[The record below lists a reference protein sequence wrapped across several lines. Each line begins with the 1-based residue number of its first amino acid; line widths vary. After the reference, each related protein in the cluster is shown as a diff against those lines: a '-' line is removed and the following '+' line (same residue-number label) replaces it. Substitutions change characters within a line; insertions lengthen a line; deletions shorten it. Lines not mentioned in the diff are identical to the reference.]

1 MSRLRKFTKSGVR
14 DYMSNQKWVG
24 QPLKRL
30 EDKRLLT
37 GVGTFVDDL
46 TVPKMH
52 HGAILR
58 SPYAH
63 AKIIS
68 LDASKALELPG
79 VVGVLTGQDVLEMS
93 KPFVVAISSPQ
104 KYYSMAI
111 HKVRFVGEP
120 VAVVV
125 AVDKAT
131 AEDALE
137 LISVDYEALKA
148 VVDPEKALSPDAP
161 LLHEE
166 VGTNAIWHRTLNYGE
181 PERVFGEAD
190 FTIKERFVFPKYS
203 STPMETYAVIA
214 SYNPTDGVLTI
225 WSNFHGPWTMFS
237 VAAKGLKMPEEK
249 LRLIVPPDIGGG
261 FGIKSS
267 AYPYLVLMGLASM
280 KTGVPVKWIE
290 DRREHLLAS
299 SSGTDRIS
307 YVEAAVMNDGT
318 ITALKLKTM
327 DNVGA
332 YVRAPEPGCTLRPLG
347 NYVGAYKIQHLSAD
361 VYCVS
366 TNKMPTGPNRGYG
379 CQQHYF
385 GLERIVD
392 MIAQKLN
399 ADPAEIRL
407 KNFIQPEQF
416 PYTTPTGGIY
426 DSGDYPATL
435 KKAMEIADYANFK
448 EVQKK
453 ARDEGRYIGLG
464 MAIAVDPS
472 VSNMGY
478 VTVAFPP
485 EVRAAPGYLPKSG
498 GTHSAAI
505 KVESYGK
512 VNVTVDSN
520 PQGQGHETV
529 VSMIVADELGLTPE
543 DVNVVAEFDSFT
555 RLWSIPAGTYSSRF
569 GSVGT
574 SAVAGAARKVRKKML
589 EIAAHHLK
597 STPDELD
604 LSGGKAFV
612 KNNPDQS
619 ISFKRI
625 AGMAHWAP
633 ELLPKDMEPGL
644 NATCVFNIPTLKPP
658 DEKDRVNSSGTYGV
672 AMDIVIVEV
681 MKDSG
686 EVKIL
691 KYVSVHDAGTII
703 NPLIVEGQ
711 IYGSVIHG
719 IGGALYEELVYDDEG
734 QMLTGTFIDYLCVT
748 SMEAV
753 RIDMGHIVSPSPFTT
768 LGSKGVGE
776 SSTESCPVAIAAAIE
791 NALSPFGVKIT
802 ELPATPEKMWKLMNK
817 GRGN

>member
-1 MSRLRKFTKSGVR
+1 MSSH
-14 DYMSNQKWVG
+14 KWVG

-37 GVGTFVDDL
+37 GLGSFVDDI

-52 HGAILR
+52 HAAILR

-63 AKIIS
+63 AMIIS
-68 LDASKALELPG
+68 IDASKALELPG
-79 VVGVLTGQDVLEMS
+79 VVGVLTGEDVLEMS
-93 KPFVVAISSPQ
+93 KPFAVAIISPQ
-104 KYYSMAI
+104 KYYSMATK
-111 HKVRFVGEP
+111 KVRFVGEP

-137 LISVDYEALKA
+137 LINVDYEALKA

-161 LLHEE
+161 VLHEE
-166 VGTNAIWHRTLNYGE
+166 VGSNAIWHRTLNYGE
-181 PERVFGEAD
+181 PERAFEEAD

-214 SYNPTDGVLTI
+214 SHDLSDGVLTI

-237 VAAKGLKMPEEK
+237 VAAKGLKIPEQR

-290 DRREHLLAS
+290 DRREHLMAS

-307 YVEAAVMNDGT
+307 YVEAAVKNDGK
-318 ITALKLKTM
+318 ITALRLKTM

-392 MIAQKLN
+392 MIAQKLDS
-399 ADPAEIRL
+399 DPAEIRL
-407 KNFIQPEQF
+407 KNFIQPEEF
-416 PYTTPTGGIY
+416 PYTTPTGGVY
-426 DSGDYPATL
+426 DSGNYPETL
-435 KKAMEIADYANFK
+435 KKALQLVDYKNFK

-453 ARDEGRYIGLG
+453 AREDGRYVGIG

-478 VTVAFPP
+478 ITVAFEP

-543 DVNVVAEFDSFT
+543 DVNVMAEFDSFT
-555 RLWSIPAGTYSSRF
+555 RVWSVPAGTYSSRF

-574 SAVAGAARKVRKKML
+574 SAVAGAAKKVRKKML
-589 EIAAHHLK
+589 EIAAYALK
-597 STPDELD
+597 TSTDELD
-604 LSGGKAFV
+604 LRDAKAFV

-619 ISFKRI
+619 ISVKRI

-644 NATCVFNIPTLKPP
+644 HATCVFNIPTLKPP
-658 DEKDRVNSSGTYGV
+658 DEKDRINSSGTYGV
-672 AMDIVIVEV
+672 AMDIVVVEI
-681 MKDSG
+681 MKDRG
-686 EVKIL
+686 EVKII

-719 IGGALYEELVYDDEG
+719 IGGALYEEMIYDDEG
-734 QMLTGTFIDYLCVT
+734 QMLTGTFIDYLCPT

-753 RIDMGHIVSPSPFTT
+753 RIDIDHVVSPSPFTT

-776 SSTESCPVAIAAAIE
+776 SSTASCPVAIAAAVE
-791 NALSPFGVKIT
+791 DALSPLGVRIT
-802 ELPATPEKMWKLMNK
+802 ELPLTPEKIWKIMK
-817 GRGN
+817 ERGGS